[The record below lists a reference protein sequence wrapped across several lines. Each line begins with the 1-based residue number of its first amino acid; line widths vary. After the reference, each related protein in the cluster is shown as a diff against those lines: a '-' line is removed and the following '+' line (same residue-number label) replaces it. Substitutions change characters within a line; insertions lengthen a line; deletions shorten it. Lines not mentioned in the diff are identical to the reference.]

1 MGAAHCLVSVEAL
14 AAELGASRPP
24 RLLDVRWPVPWP
36 AAHLTAGPGPAD
48 PGSYRQAHLPDALFV
63 DLDAD
68 LAAPPGDGSRGRHPL
83 PDPAAFTAAMRRLGV
98 GSGPVVAYDAGPG
111 FAAARAWWCLRY
123 FGHPD
128 VRVLD
133 GGLAA
138 WRAAAQ
144 PVYSGDSPPVA
155 PGDFEAE
162 AGHLPVLYAG
172 RAAELA
178 RHGLLLDARS
188 DERYRGESPVDP
200 VRGHIPGAVSAPTFD
215 NVAIDGTWHPP
226 MYLRSKFA
234 IMGAETAEVGAY
246 CGSGVTA
253 AHTALAMT
261 IAGLPT
267 PALYVGS
274 WSEWI
279 ADPSRPVVEGPG
291 RG

>member
-1 MGAAHCLVSVEAL
+1 MGAAQCLVSVDGL
-14 AAELGASRPP
+14 AAELAGPRSP

-36 AAHLTAGPGPAD
+36 AGHLTAGPGPAD
-48 PGSYRQAHLPDALFV
+48 PEAYRRAHLPGAVFV

-68 LAAPPGDGSRGRHPL
+68 LAAPPGDGSHGRHPL
-83 PDPAAFTAAMRRLGV
+83 PEATAFTAAMRRLGV
-98 GSGPVVAYDAGPG
+98 GTGPVVAYDAGPG

-123 FGHPD
+123 FGHRD

-138 WRAAAQ
+138 WQAAGR
-144 PVYSGDSPPVA
+144 PVEAGEPPRVT
-155 PGDFEAE
+155 PGDFDAA
-162 AGHLPVLYAG
+162 AGQLPVLDAKAAAG
-172 RAAELA
+172 LA
-178 RHGLLLDARS
+178 RSGLLLDART
-188 DERYRGESPVDP
+188 DARYRGESPVDP
-200 VRGHIPGAVSAPTFD
+200 VRGHIPGAVSAPSFD
-215 NVAIDGTWHPP
+215 NVAVDGTWHPP
-226 MYLRSKFA
+226 ARLRSRFA
-234 IMGAETAEVGAY
+234 MLRAEGEQVGAY

-279 ADPSRPVVEGPG
+279 ADSFRPVADGRDPG
-291 RG
+291 